1 MFFTKK
7 TALVSAAAVC
17 AALISAPIANAAD
30 ANVSDCLH
38 MAKQVKTA
46 LETAQPGT
54 KTDDA
59 RNELRFGRDFC
70 ANTMYA
76 QGVAHYSK
84 ALEILNGKS

>member
-17 AALISAPIANAAD
+17 AVLISAPIANAAD
-30 ANVSDCLH
+30 ANVSDCIH

-46 LETAQPGT
+46 LESAQPGS
-54 KTDDA
+54 KTDVA
-59 RNELRFGRDFC
+59 RNELRFGRDYC
-70 ANTMYA
+70 ANSMFV

-84 ALEILNGKS
+84 ALELLKS